1 MERADRVE
9 ERKVNKK
16 VVILSEHRMVLDVGG
31 SGETGKNG
39 QK

>member
-16 VVILSEHRMVLDVGG
+16 VIILREHRMALDVGG

-39 QK
+39 QR